1 MTPPSQPLVSLSAQV
16 CSAAG
21 PYTAL
26 HSVTLQW
33 PVSCRPPGRMASL
46 LNHSPVIEPEL
57 SFQRAQPTH
66 CTPPNTCSG
75 MSAKLP
81 RSLVQQRG
89 GTGCPWLVL
98 SPDSRSGGLVASL
111 CCCVIHLLTHLFI
124 LISRWLT
131 VGVTS
136 RISPFT
142 FSFYSSRCCWCSGM
156 YLINAWQTSSRR
168 L

>member
-1 MTPPSQPLVSLSAQV
+1 MKTLLMDEVRDAALDLRVGGQRWCDGLTLVLTLTQLRGGGLPLLATSCPWLLKNSQICKRPVNLLWHPPSQPLVSLSAQV

-57 SFQRAQPTH
+57 SFQRAQPTLR
-66 CTPPNTCSG
+66 TPPNTCSG

-81 RSLVQQRG
+81 HSLV
-89 GTGCPWLVL
+89 
-98 SPDSRSGGLVASL
+98 
-111 CCCVIHLLTHLFI
+111 
-124 LISRWLT
+124 
-131 VGVTS
+131 
-136 RISPFT
+136 
-142 FSFYSSRCCWCSGM
+142 
-156 YLINAWQTSSRR
+156 
-168 L
+168 